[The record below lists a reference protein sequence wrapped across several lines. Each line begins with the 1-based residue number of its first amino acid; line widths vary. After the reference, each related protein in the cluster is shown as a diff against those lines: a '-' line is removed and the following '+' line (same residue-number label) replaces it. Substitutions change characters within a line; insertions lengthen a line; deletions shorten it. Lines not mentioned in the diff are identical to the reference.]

1 MHCDTLQIFTQGQKG
16 EQGAR
21 VRGGILGLGLLI
33 GGATFSVGWEQGC
46 RKAENLSYFSSIFGA
61 MYVSTG

>member
-33 GGATFSVGWEQGC
+33 GGAILWLLKTSFAPFMRLSF
-46 RKAENLSYFSSIFGA
+46 NLDYFRASINL
-61 MYVSTG
+61 